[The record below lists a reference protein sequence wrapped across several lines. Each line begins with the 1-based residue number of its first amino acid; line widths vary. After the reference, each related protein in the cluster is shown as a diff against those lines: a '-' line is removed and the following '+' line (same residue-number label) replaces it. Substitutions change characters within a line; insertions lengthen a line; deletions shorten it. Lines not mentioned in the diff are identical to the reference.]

1 MPAHPGEENQPGA
14 HGPRGWCTSLVLAG
28 SCAHQRSW
36 HQGSV
41 CYCNVNN
48 HIRRARLQLISSVH
62 VPTGCRKHFPHALS
76 WKPLYKEGTISV
88 PMVQIRKQVQRGLGA
103 CPGSYR

>member
-28 SCAHQRSW
+28 SCAHQRSR